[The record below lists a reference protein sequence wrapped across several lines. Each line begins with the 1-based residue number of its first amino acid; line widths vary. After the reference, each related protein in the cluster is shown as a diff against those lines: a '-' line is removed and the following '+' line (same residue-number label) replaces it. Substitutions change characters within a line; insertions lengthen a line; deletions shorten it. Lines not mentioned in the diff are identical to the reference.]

1 MSYPIP
7 NIPIPIQTSL
17 HVWLKVLSI
26 IYFFNFMVS
35 ILFHLGTMT
44 WLVSKLGWLLQVTTI
59 LPCDWSTVH
68 TILSC
73 DWSR

>member
-1 MSYPIP
+1 MVNSIP
-7 NIPIPIQTSL
+7 YIIDYSQHRL

-59 LPCDWSTVH
+59 LPRDWSTVH